1 MVFLLVQFLLSQIQS
16 TPYVEPASI
25 SLTADLNV
33 RDENNI
39 TTLLLLATRQ
49 DLKKLQQMPR
59 TPVIG
64 TSKMASLNNG
74 KLKSN
79 ILLRNLHNVFAI
91 NFHYKKKI
99 IFFPDNLEQ
108 TIMSVPFDDFDTK
121 NNKVSVFLKFF
132 LTILKIYFLFQIK
145 TVIKNTVYVNGLACD
160 WVTDKLYWT
169 NRELKRI
176 EVASMDGL
184 MRKVL
189 FWTDIDEPRAIALTP
204 MKA

>member
-1 MVFLLVQFLLSQIQS
+1 MAPHQQFFEIFEKVEYLHDHEELDIGNGTVFFSERSSFRKADNFLNKIYLTLWIFSRTWNKFLKKNFFFKYLVVFLLVQFLLSQIQS

-74 KLKSN
+74 KFKSN

-132 LTILKIYFLFQIK
+132 Y
-145 TVIKNTVYVNGLACD
+145 
-160 WVTDKLYWT
+160 
-169 NRELKRI
+169 
-176 EVASMDGL
+176 
-184 MRKVL
+184 
-189 FWTDIDEPRAIALTP
+189 
-204 MKA
+204 